1 MIKQSNEA
9 VDKYSLDKVSNYYY
23 KVLLRDNIEEKDSIY
38 TYNEYELVIAAKDN
52 ADEYVNENFDIL
64 LNQAKVNEENKI
76 LQEKINTLKK
86 QLDNSDYQILKC
98 TENFMLGSVLPYDFS
113 KLLSNR
119 MEIRDNINALQN
131 DSLEVNALEK
141 LKERKITEMSAASQ
155 TTITNGIDYNEKHY
169 RLNTTDQIN
178 LTSLYALAQS
188 GTSVPYHAD
197 GEVCRVFT
205 PEEMCGLVQSATKW
219 VIYHTTYFNLL
230 KHQILSLETE
240 DEVKAV
246 YYGIE
251 LKDEYKSVLNS
262 ITAG

>member
-9 VDKYSLDKVSNYYY
+9 VDKYSLNKVSNYYY
-23 KVLLRDNIEEKDSIY
+23 KVLLRDNIEEKDSAY

-131 DSLEVNALEK
+131 DSLEVDALEK

-155 TTITNGIDYNEKHY
+155 TTITNGIDYNGKHY

-178 LTSLYALAQS
+178 LTSLYALAQA
-188 GTSVPYHAD
+188 GTPVPYHAD

-205 PEEMCGLVQSATKW
+205 PEEMCGLVQNATKW

>member
-9 VDKYSLDKVSNYYY
+9 VDKYSLNKVSNYYY

-38 TYNEYELVIAAKDN
+38 TYNEYELVIAAKNN
-52 ADEYVNENFDIL
+52 ADEYVNENFDNL
-64 LNQAKVNEENKI
+64 LNQAKANEENKI

-131 DSLEVNALEK
+131 DSLEVDALEK

-155 TTITNGIDYNEKHY
+155 TTMQLNGLFIIQ
-169 RLNTTDQIN
+169 LI
-178 LTSLYALAQS
+178 LTY
-188 GTSVPYHAD
+188 
-197 GEVCRVFT
+197 
-205 PEEMCGLVQSATKW
+205 
-219 VIYHTTYFNLL
+219 
-230 KHQILSLETE
+230 
-240 DEVKAV
+240 
-246 YYGIE
+246 
-251 LKDEYKSVLNS
+251 
-262 ITAG
+262 